1 MKRVFVVVLLC
12 SVSVMFAFGQAQ
24 NGKLQMHQGVA
35 EIQTDNDWP
44 EESGLHGSIHVSFS
58 MIGAH
63 SFTKAI
69 VNCFI
74 FCFLPVAMLAQQN
87 DIPSIDSA
95 PIASEFTAGQTVT
108 IHGKNFPEG
117 NVTAHLSTGKPNSQD
132 IPLPAT
138 LVNDKTI
145 SFLLP
150 TDKVSPNRYLV
161 SMEMGGKPYAVP
173 GDLHVVSDASAP
185 VHLDAAYPVT
195 VYPTDRSGFDFEI
208 SGQNLAA
215 LPNDN
220 YLVVVGRGLIP
231 TGNPEECEKAKASG
245 TYQKPCLEVDQGLE
259 TRQLKIIG
267 FQRAQFDGPVSIQVQ
282 VGKNSKNVSNAVPL
296 TFARITQRSVF
307 WGSLAAFLAIM
318 VVVFLLVRKGVGS
331 TTIKGKR
338 YSAFTSFFLDK
349 ETNSYSL
356 SKFQLLLWTSV
367 FVFGYLYLFLCRM
380 LIQWK
385 FELPPVPD
393 GLPGMLAISA
403 GTAVVAAGATE
414 ARGSKGAGDIYP
426 SAADF
431 ITIGGMVVGER
442 FQFFVWTLVG
452 AFGFLALLL
461 VRDPSGILEL
471 PKIPDNFLY
480 LMGISSVGYLAGKVV
495 RKPGPVIRK
504 LFVSNVTPPSS
515 PATMTIELE
524 GENLSKDAIV
534 KVDDKQLRKDEY
546 DLVLKKAEDQAP
558 DSSFCSE
565 LTLLLKN
572 ANDYLEGEHTLTL
585 TNTDG
590 QAASASFPVDCL
602 KIESVEQV
610 AQGDKPVSVTVKGE
624 NFEDGMT
631 GVWENDGVPENS
643 RTVGV
648 KKVSGTEAN
657 ATLIPGNA
665 GKGKLTLIS
674 ALGLR
679 ASADVT
685 VTSPA
690 NVGVGLSGAVTSA
703 ANSEDIDG
711 CEVQVEVPTSD
722 EDLPAAEG
730 GVA

>member
-1 MKRVFVVVLLC
+1 
-12 SVSVMFAFGQAQ
+12 
-24 NGKLQMHQGVA
+24 
-35 EIQTDNDWP
+35 
-44 EESGLHGSIHVSFS
+44 
-58 MIGAH
+58 MINAH

-74 FCFLPVAMLAQQN
+74 FSLLPAALLAQQS
-87 DIPSIDSA
+87 DVPSIDPV
-95 PIASEFTAGQTVT
+95 PIASEFTAGQTVP
-108 IHGKNFPEG
+108 IHGNFPER
-117 NVTAHLSTGKPNSQD
+117 NITARLSTGKPNSQD
-132 IPLPAT
+132 FPLPVT
-138 LVNDKTI
+138 WVDGTTI
-145 SFLLP
+145 NLLLP

-161 SMEMGGKPYAVP
+161 SIEMGGKPYTVP
-173 GDLHVVSDASAP
+173 GDLHVVPDASAP
-185 VHLDAAYPVT
+185 VHLDAIYPVT
-195 VYPTDRSGFDFEI
+195 VYPADHTGFDFEI

-215 LPNDN
+215 LPTDN
-220 YLVVVGRGLIP
+220 YIIVVGRGLIP
-231 TGNPEECEKAKASG
+231 TGNSTDCEEARISKKY
-245 TYQKPCLEVDQGLE
+245 TKPCLEVDQGLE
-259 TRQLKIIG
+259 TRKLKVIG
-267 FQRAQFDGPVSIQVQ
+267 FQSAQYDGPINIQVQ
-282 VGKNSKNVSNAVPL
+282 VGKNSKNISNAVLL
-296 TFARITQRSVF
+296 TFARVSQRLAF
-307 WGSLAAFLAIM
+307 WSSLVAFLAIM

-331 TTIKGKR
+331 TDIKGKR

-356 SKFQLLLWTSV
+356 SKFQLVLWTSV

-403 GTAVVAAGATE
+403 GTAVVAAGATG

-431 ITIGGMVVGER
+431 ITTGGMVVGER

-452 AFGFLALLL
+452 AFGFVALLL
-461 VRDPSGILEL
+461 VRDPSGIVEL

-504 LFVSNVTPPSS
+504 LFVSNVTPPVTSPGS

-524 GENLSKDAIV
+524 GENLSKDAII

-546 DLVLKKAEDQAP
+546 DLVLKKAQDQAP
-558 DSSFCSE
+558 DPSFSSE

-572 ANDYLEGEHTLTL
+572 ANDYLEGEHTLAL
-585 TNTDG
+585 ANTDG

-602 KIESVEQV
+602 KIESVDQV
-610 AQGDKPVSVTVKGE
+610 AQGDKPVSVTIKGK
-624 NFEDGMT
+624 NFGDGMN
-631 GVWENDGVPENS
+631 GVWETNGVPGNS
-643 RTVGV
+643 RAVEI
-648 KKVSGTEAN
+648 KKVSGTEAST
-657 ATLIPGNA
+657 TLIPGNA
-665 GKGKLTLIS
+665 GKGKLTLTS

-690 NVGVGLSGAVTSA
+690 NAGVGLSGAVASSA
-703 ANSEDIDG
+703 NNEDIDG

>member
-1 MKRVFVVVLLC
+1 MRKLLLNLIVAVALVGFACLKAQPGPAPSQATASSTSPGPCAEGYYRNSNGVCIHRLVKTRDSVV
-12 SVSVMFAFGQAQ
+12 SEGATAQ
-24 NGKLQMHQGVA
+24 
-35 EIQTDNDWP
+35 
-44 EESGLHGSIHVSFS
+44 
-58 MIGAH
+58 
-63 SFTKAI
+63 
-69 VNCFI
+69 
-74 FCFLPVAMLAQQN
+74 QQN
-87 DIPSIDSA
+87 DVPSIDSE

-108 IHGKNFPEG
+108 IRGKNFPEG
-117 NVTAHLSTGKPNSQD
+117 NITARLSTGVPNAQE

-138 LVNDKTI
+138 WVNDKTVT
-145 SFLLP
+145 FLLP

-161 SMEMGGKPYAVP
+161 SMEMGGNRYSVP
-173 GDLHVVSDASAP
+173 GDVHVLADASAP
-185 VHLDAAYPVT
+185 VHLEAAYPVT
-195 VYPTDRSGFDFEI
+195 VYPTNRSGYDFEI

-215 LPNDN
+215 SPIDN
-220 YLVVVGRGLIP
+220 YLIVVGRDLIP
-231 TGNPEECEKAKASG
+231 TGSAKECEEAKASG
-245 TYQKPCLEVDQGLE
+245 KYQKPCLEVDPGME
-259 TRQLKIIG
+259 TRKLKVIG
-267 FQRAQFDGPVSIQVQ
+267 FQAAQYDGPVSIRVQ
-282 VGKNSKNVSNAVPL
+282 VGKNSKNISNAVQL
-296 TFARITQRSVF
+296 TFARLSQRLAF
-307 WGSLAAFLAIM
+307 WGSLIAFLAIM

-380 LIQWK
+380 LIQGK
-385 FELPPVPD
+385 FEIPPVPD

-403 GTAVVAAGATE
+403 GTAVVAAGATV

-431 ITIGGMVVGER
+431 ITTGGMVVGER

-452 AFGFLALLL
+452 AFGFLSLLL
-461 VRDPSGILEL
+461 VRDPSEVVEL
-471 PKIPDNFLY
+471 PKVPDNFLY

-504 LFVSNVTPPSS
+504 LFVSNVSS
-515 PATMTIELE
+515 PSTMTIELE

-534 KVDDKQLRKDEY
+534 KVDDKQLLKGEY
-546 DLVLKKAEDQAP
+546 ELVLKKAQDQAP
-558 DSSFCSE
+558 DPSFCSE

-572 ANDYLEGEHTLTL
+572 ANNYLEGEHTLTL

-602 KIESVEQV
+602 KIEPVDQV
-610 AQGDKPVSVTVKGE
+610 AQGDKPVSVTVKGK
-624 NFEDGMT
+624 NFEDEMRGI
-631 GVWENDGVPENS
+631 WENDGVPENS
-643 RTVGV
+643 RTVEV
-648 KKVSGTEAN
+648 KKVSGTEAR

-685 VTSPA
+685 VTS
-690 NVGVGLSGAVTSA
+690 
-703 ANSEDIDG
+703 EDVDG
-711 CEVQVEVPTSD
+711 CGVQVEVTTPD